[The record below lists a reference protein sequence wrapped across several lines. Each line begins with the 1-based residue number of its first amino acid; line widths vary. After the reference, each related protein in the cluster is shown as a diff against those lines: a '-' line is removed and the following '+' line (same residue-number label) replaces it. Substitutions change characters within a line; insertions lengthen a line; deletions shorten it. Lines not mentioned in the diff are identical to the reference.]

1 MPELASPAGCRF
13 GQHTNPQR
21 GHSYSLVCSLP
32 AAVRLLWY
40 MCLAATSWQWHL
52 FSPMHQFYTS
62 HSSFKV
68 SAGLQMCTFGKSL
81 LRREQTKVCT
91 LPRSFT
97 LPVKS
102 IYIIFNKLL
111 STTKKKI
118 FLYISLLAP
127 VREPLLSFHTWRGS
141 AWFSVI
147 QLKVAIPGPEQSSC
161 VCSSAKHCLLDLG
174 FSGPAQGW
182 GTFKVGALCIWSG
195 PKWQCKVV
203 PFDFD
208 ICQAPLFSPL
218 CSPPS
223 FCSKLILP
231 AALHRYQGA
240 FDFSL

>member
-1 MPELASPAGCRF
+1 MGSTPTPKGATPTALFVLYLPPSDCCGTCASQP
-13 GQHTNPQR
+13 H
-21 GHSYSLVCSLP
+21 HDSDICSLLCTSFTQ
-32 AAVRLLWY
+32 VTLL
-40 MCLAATSWQWHL
+40 S
-52 FSPMHQFYTS
+52 
-62 HSSFKV
+62 K
-68 SAGLQMCTFGKSL
+68 FGKSL

-111 STTKKKI
+111 STTKKKKI
-118 FLYISLLAP
+118 FLHISLLAP

-141 AWFSVI
+141 ASFSVI

-223 FCSKLILP
+223 FCSRLILP

>member
-32 AAVRLLWY
+32 APVRLLWY

-111 STTKKKI
+111 STTKKKKSFYI
-118 FLYISLLAP
+118 FLSLHL
-127 VREPLLSFHTWRGS
+127 WGS
-141 AWFSVI
+141 LYSHFTHGED
-147 QLKVAIPGPEQSSC
+147 QRR
-161 VCSSAKHCLLDLG
+161 SA
-174 FSGPAQGW
+174 S
-182 GTFKVGALCIWSG
+182 
-195 PKWQCKVV
+195 
-203 PFDFD
+203 
-208 ICQAPLFSPL
+208 
-218 CSPPS
+218 
-223 FCSKLILP
+223 
-231 AALHRYQGA
+231 YN
-240 FDFSL
+240 